1 MCSGCCLMWLF
12 YRYFY
17 KFSGVICELGNTFP
31 VFQHSWSWGC
41 VCPLPEL
48 LWQCWC
54 ELQSCSPQS
63 QVRRGTSTAS
73 SRLFPHSQSCP
84 CTGSSPGAA
93 AIASVPV
100 LTKTWHYPQP
110 QLAELLCDL
119 PQRDTGSGREL
130 CAQICFGLGFL
141 LVFT

>member
-1 MCSGCCLMWLF
+1 M
-12 YRYFY
+12 
-17 KFSGVICELGNTFP
+17 
-31 VFQHSWSWGC
+31 SWGTHSQCSSTPGAGCVCVC
-41 VCPLPEL
+41 VCPLPKL

-63 QVRRGTSTAS
+63 QVRRGTSTAF

-84 CTGSSPGAA
+84 SSGSSPGAA
-93 AIASVPV
+93 ALASVPV